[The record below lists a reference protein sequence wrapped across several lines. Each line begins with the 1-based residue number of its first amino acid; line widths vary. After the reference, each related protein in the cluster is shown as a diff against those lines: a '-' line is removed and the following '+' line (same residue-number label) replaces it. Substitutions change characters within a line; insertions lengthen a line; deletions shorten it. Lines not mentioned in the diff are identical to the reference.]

1 MIKQEESS
9 LCLII
14 HREEIKKMAL
24 TQEKQLFRLE
34 IDDTAYSNK
43 IETISSSTT
52 DLQAIEFELL
62 PPVDISDKRKV
73 EIYNEITEID
83 NRLEVI
89 NARVNELN
97 VDIDRLTNHADGI
110 DYTVAVASGII
121 AGIIDSVWVG
131 EFSIDRANEWGGDK
145 VDNFVVKIAQSKGYK
160 GDDLAGAVQYLEEQF
175 PIAADK
181 ATNDFGGGLQHHL
194 RDFSHHPTPVGLF
207 FSLLTQFTGKVY
219 GTDVAGVFKVAPLGE
234 AGFCLIGKNL
244 PEKLTFGVV
253 NWFFHMVSDMAGSSG
268 SIRAGKLGTGLPG
281 PIVSLLKE
289 ISALPIF
296 RNLNEKGYK
305 EFSVWISKL
314 FNGTLLGKRDENGN
328 LIEAVQFDLR
338 TEIGVAHELGRQA
351 VPVIVNECIV
361 RGFYFVRRLFSEIKE
376 NDIKTVSDLQHIN
389 WKNTLPFKNRTV
401 IRMLTISTGTFTAF
415 DVADAAIRSGGFNA
429 ACVLRINFVGV
440 GRFAIAIG
448 SDISM
453 GVKKSKRENERMLLR
468 GEQLELLNAKL
479 FYKEADMWIEAE
491 NTDKALKEAVVMMDK
506 TANEFVDTWE
516 EIKEGSD
523 RRKDY
528 VEKIRNQNKDFA
540 DELSD
545 LLEWGI

>member
-1 MIKQEESS
+1 M
-9 LCLII
+9 CLTI

-121 AGIIDSVWVG
+121 AGIIDSVWIG

-253 NWFFHMVSDMAGSSG
+253 NWFFHMISDMAGSSG
-268 SIRAGKLGTGLPG
+268 SIRTGKLGTGLPG

-506 TANEFVDTWE
+506 TANEFADTWE

-528 VEKIRNQNKDFA
+528 AGKIRKRNKDYA

-545 LLEWGI
+545 LIEWGI

>member
-1 MIKQEESS
+1 M
-9 LCLII
+9 CLTI

-253 NWFFHMVSDMAGSSG
+253 NWFFHMISDMAGSSG
-268 SIRAGKLGTGLPG
+268 SIRTGKLGTGLPG

-506 TANEFVDTWE
+506 TANEFADTWE

-528 VEKIRNQNKDFA
+528 AGKIRKRNKDYA

-545 LLEWGI
+545 LIEWGI

>member
-1 MIKQEESS
+1 
-9 LCLII
+9 
-14 HREEIKKMAL
+14 MAL
-24 TQEKQLFRLE
+24 TQERQLFKLE
-34 IDDTAYSNK
+34 LDETAYSDK
-43 IETISSSTT
+43 IESIESSST

-62 PPVDISDKRKV
+62 PPIDICDKQKV

-89 NARVNELN
+89 NARVDELN
-97 VDIDRLTNHADGI
+97 VDIDRLTNHADWI

-131 EFSIDRANEWGGDK
+131 EFSINRANEWGGDK
-145 VDNFVVKIAQSKGYK
+145 VDNFIVKIAQSKGYK
-160 GDDLAGAVQYLEEQF
+160 GDDLAGAVHYLEEQF

-194 RDFSHHPTPVGLF
+194 RDFSHHPTLVGLF
-207 FSLLTQFTGKVY
+207 FSLLTQFTSKVY
-219 GTDVAGVFKVAPLGE
+219 GTDVAGVFKVVPLRE
-234 AGFCLIGKNL
+234 EGFCLIGKNL
-244 PEKLTFGVV
+244 HEKITFGFV
-253 NWFFHMVSDMAGSSG
+253 NWLFHMVSDIAGSYG
-268 SIRAGKLGTGLPG
+268 SIRIGKLGTGLPG

-296 RNLNEKGYK
+296 RNLNKNGYK

-314 FNGTLLGKRDENGN
+314 FNGTLLGKRDENGK
-328 LIEAVQFDLR
+328 LIKAVQFDLR
-338 TEIGVAHELGRQA
+338 TEIGVAHELSRQA

-361 RGFYFVRRLFSEIKE
+361 RGFYFVRRLFNEIKE
-376 NDIKTVSDLQHIN
+376 NDIKTVFDLQHIN
-389 WKNTLPFKNRTV
+389 WKNTLPFKNRT
-401 IRMLTISTGTFTAF
+401 ITRMLTISTGTFTAF

-429 ACVLRINFVGV
+429 ACILRINFVGV

-448 SDISM
+448 SDINM
-453 GVKKSKRENERMLLR
+453 GTKKSKRENERMILL

-491 NTDKALKEAVVMMDK
+491 NTDKALKEAVVMMDN
-506 TANEFVDTWE
+506 TANAFVDTWE

-528 VEKIRNQNKDFA
+528 AEKIRNQNKNFA
-540 DELSD
+540 NELSD
-545 LLEWGI
+545 LIEWGI